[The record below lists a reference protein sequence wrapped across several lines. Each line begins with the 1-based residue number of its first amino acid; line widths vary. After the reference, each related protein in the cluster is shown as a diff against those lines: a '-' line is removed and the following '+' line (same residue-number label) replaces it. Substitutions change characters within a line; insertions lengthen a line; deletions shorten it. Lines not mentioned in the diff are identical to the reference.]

1 MKPVRFL
8 LPAEQEML
16 GAARYYKSQTEHLGK
31 DFIVKVDSAVRD
43 IAEYPERWPVIR
55 FDVRRRLV
63 YRFPYGVLYR
73 IDVNELVI
81 LAVAHLHRHPNYWI
95 SRI

>member
-1 MKPVRFL
+1 MKSVHFL

-16 GAARYYKSQTEHLGK
+16 DAARYYESQTERLGE
-31 DFIVKVDSAVRD
+31 DFLVKVNSAVRN
-43 IAEYPERWPVIR
+43 ISEYPKRWPVID

-63 YRFPYGVLYR
+63 HRFPYGVLYR
-73 IDVNELVI
+73 IDPNEIVI